1 MIFTKIG
8 KSPDIHRRTA

>member
-8 KSPDIHRRTA
+8 KSPDIQRRTA